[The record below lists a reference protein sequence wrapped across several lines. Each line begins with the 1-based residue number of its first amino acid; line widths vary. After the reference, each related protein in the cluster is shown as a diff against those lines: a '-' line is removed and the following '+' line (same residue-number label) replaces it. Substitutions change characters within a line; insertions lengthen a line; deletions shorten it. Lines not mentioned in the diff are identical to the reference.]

1 MRVAVAVGVIVG
13 KGVVVDRGVNVAIIG
28 VDVGAGAKDAQ
39 DERINVRMKRTGM
52 KGVNLFRM
60 DCILPLVE

>member
-28 VDVGAGAKDAQ
+28 VDVGARAKDAQ
-39 DERINVRMKRTGM
+39 DERTKVSRINPRMKE
-52 KGVNLFRM
+52 VNLFRM